1 MSGGMYI
8 ALSGMRARTV
18 QLDWVAADIAN
29 VGTNGYK
36 AEHASSMPVE
46 RPFFQGALDSAVD
59 VVSGPAQVDF
69 TPGTLTST
77 GRDLDCAIDGRGF
90 FVLQTPSGPRYTRN
104 GHFMRSASGDLAAD
118 DGSFV
123 LGQNGARIAIGD
135 GKVDIAADGSV
146 NVNGTTAGRLRIVD
160 FADTTGLTREQAER
174 FGGPALT
181 EARDT
186 TAEVRGGA
194 IEGSNV
200 STVNRIAQMTQISRS
215 FEALNRG
222 ISVLMNDLDARAI
235 SQLGPK

>member
-1 MSGGMYI
+1 MSGGMYV
-8 ALSGMRARTV
+8 ALSGMRARTA
-18 QLDWVAADIAN
+18 QLDRVAADIAN
-29 VGTNGYK
+29 VGTSGYK
-36 AEHASSMPVE
+36 SERTSSVPAE

-59 VVSGPAQVDF
+59 VANGPAKVDF

-90 FVLQTPSGPRYTRN
+90 FVLQTPAGPRYTRN
-104 GHFMRSASGDLAAD
+104 GHFTRSASGELAAD

-123 LGQNGARIAIGD
+123 LGQNDARIPVGD
-135 GKVDIAADGSV
+135 GKVVVEADGSV
-146 NVNGTTAGRLRIVD
+146 KVNGTLAGRLRVVD

-174 FGGPALT
+174 FAGPALA
-181 EARDT
+181 EARES

-200 STVNRIAQMTQISRS
+200 STMERVAQMTQISRS

-222 ISVLMNDLDARAI
+222 ISVLMNELDGRAI
-235 SQLGPK
+235 SELGRR